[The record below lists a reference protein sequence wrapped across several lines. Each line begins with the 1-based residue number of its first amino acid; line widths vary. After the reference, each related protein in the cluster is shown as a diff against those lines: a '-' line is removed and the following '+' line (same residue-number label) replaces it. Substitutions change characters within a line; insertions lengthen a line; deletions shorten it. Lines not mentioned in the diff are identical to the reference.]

1 MTFSQAW
8 TIAFP
13 QSMLV
18 IFIVSALLSA
28 VGFYKF
34 VYFLSVGYGFAIA
47 GSGVA
52 MLFMYGGEMNIPCIL
67 LCCLFIVYGV
77 RLSGFLLVRE
87 IKNASYRKTLKEA
100 TGGDKTMPIFV
111 KAVIWVACS
120 IMYTTQV
127 SPVLYRL
134 EAGAYN
140 GFMPILGVIIMAVA
154 LTIES
159 IADRQKSNAKKQNP
173 NRFCDTGL
181 YKIVRC
187 PNYLGEILF
196 WTGVI
201 ISGFG
206 VLQGVMQW
214 LIAIL
219 GYFLLIY
226 VMFSG
231 AKRLENRQ
239 NKNYGEDPEYQAYVK
254 KTPLLL
260 PLIPLYSLQKYE
272 FIK

>member
-1 MTFSQAW
+1 
-8 TIAFP
+8 
-13 QSMLV
+13 
-18 IFIVSALLSA
+18 
-28 VGFYKF
+28 
-34 VYFLSVGYGFAIA
+34 
-47 GSGVA
+47 
-52 MLFMYGGEMNIPCIL
+52 
-67 LCCLFIVYGV
+67 
-77 RLSGFLLVRE
+77 
-87 IKNASYRKTLKEA
+87 
-100 TGGDKTMPIFV
+100 
-111 KAVIWVACS
+111 
-120 IMYTTQV
+120 
-127 SPVLYRL
+127 
-134 EAGAYN
+134 
-140 GFMPILGVIIMAVA
+140 MAVA

-214 LIAIL
+214 AIAIL

-239 NKNYGEDPEYQAYVK
+239 NKNYGEDPEYQAYIK